1 MQFETLLEVFENHNN
16 EVPDKNAFT
25 YFNNTPYTYKYLW
38 SQINSFA
45 SFLIKNRIKN
55 KELVIIS
62 IGNSEEFFSAF
73 YGVQRAGGIAVP
85 VFPESGVD
93 RIIGLAKFCNSNK
106 IIISEKY
113 SEEKK
118 ILLKEREFFKS
129 IIEIEK
135 TLNTKPQ
142 EIYPIVESEDIAFIQ
157 FTSGSSGNPKG
168 VQISHSNIIT
178 NIKQMIVGMK
188 ITKKDS
194 FVSWLPVYHDMGLI
208 LMTMVPFYLALDLTL
223 LPTGLIYFRTWLE
236 IIEEKKATFTAA
248 PDFAYR
254 YCLIFIKNS
263 QEYNLS
269 SLRVAL
275 NAAEPIRSTTIK
287 NFEKNY
293 NLKNVLLPAYGLAE
307 ATVGVSCS
315 TPGTKIITDKRGFV
329 SVGKPFPKIEISI
342 WNNDIKLEHSE
353 QGEIR
358 IKSPANTTGYLNN
371 TESTKNLFDKEMN
384 IKTGDIGYLDE
395 FGNCF
400 IIGREKNIII
410 HGGINIASREI
421 EEVIEE
427 YPFIRRSAAI
437 GIDNGSIA
445 GEQVYIFIELKLSK
459 NKLKTTDFFEEINN
473 KVINKF
479 YNSFGFR
486 PGRVYQLKLNTIP
499 MTYNGKIKYFQLQ
512 ELYKN
517 GNLRNN
523 NSILYPDY

>member
-1 MQFETLLEVFENHNN
+1 MQFETLLEVIENHNKYTP
-16 EVPDKNAFT
+16 EKIAFT
-25 YFNNTPYTYKYLW
+25 YYNDAPCTYRNLW
-38 SQINSFA
+38 NHINSFT
-45 SFLIKNRIKN
+45 SFLINSGLKN
-55 KELVIIS
+55 KEAVIIS
-62 IGNSEEFFSAF
+62 IGNSGEFFSAF
-73 YGVQRAGGIAVP
+73 YGVQQAGGIAVP
-85 VFPESGVD
+85 VFPESGAD
-93 RIIGLAKFCNSNK
+93 RIIGLAEFCNSDK

-113 SEEKK
+113 SEEKRN
-118 ILLKEREFFKS
+118 LLDEKGFFKS

-135 TLNTKPQ
+135 TLNTKPL
-142 EIYPIVESEDIAFIQ
+142 EVYPVVESDDIAFIQ

-188 ITKKDS
+188 ITNKDN

-208 LMTMVPFYLALDLTL
+208 LMTMVPFYLALDLAL

-236 IIEEKKATFTAA
+236 IIEEKRATFTAA

-275 NAAEPIRSTTIK
+275 NAAEPVRSSTIE
-287 NFEKNY
+287 NFEEKF

-315 TPGTKIITDKRGFV
+315 APGTEIITDKRGFV
-329 SVGKPFPKIEISI
+329 SVGKPFHEIEISI
-342 WNNDIKLEHSE
+342 WNNNMKLKHSE

-358 IKSPANTTGYLNN
+358 IKSPANTTGYINN
-371 TESTKNLFDKEMN
+371 TESTKNLFDNEMN
-384 IKTGDIGYLDE
+384 IKTGDIGYFDE
-395 FGNCF
+395 SGNCF

-421 EEVIEE
+421 EEVIDKF
-427 YPFIRRSAAI
+427 PFVRRSAAI

-445 GEQVYIFIELKLSK
+445 GEQVFIFIEIKLSK
-459 NKLKTTDFFEEINN
+459 SKLKTTEFLEEINN
-473 KVINKF
+473 KVINRF

-486 PGRVYQLKLNTIP
+486 PGRVYLLKLNTIP
-499 MTYNGKIKYFQLQ
+499 MTYNAKIKYFQLQ
-512 ELYKN
+512 ELYTN
-517 GNLRNN
+517 GTLRDNY
-523 NSILYPDY
+523 SILHPDY